1 VQHERAPRPL
11 PLFLEMV
18 RRLGESDP
26 ETARKALKGLAVYE
40 QAERVAGHRKRP
52 IAAQHKGVCLR
63 EIGGSG
69 AAVILVPSLI
79 NPPHILDLDDDVSL
93 GKAIAGMGRRALLVD
108 WGDARKR
115 SDLNVGDHVEQ
126 LLVPLLRG
134 LGEPAALVGY
144 CLGGT
149 MAIAAAN
156 LTQVERVATL
166 AAPWHFSRYPEASR
180 TSLQDLWRGSAEA
193 AARFQLLPME
203 VLQAA
208 FWSLDPTR
216 TASKFA
222 KFADADPAGDE
233 ARRFVTLEDW
243 ANDGEPLPLPAAREL
258 MEDFFGADD
267 PGKGQWCVGGETI
280 TDELSVPVLH
290 CTATSDRITP
300 GETAASG
307 EHRSIAA
314 GHVGMIVGSA
324 RGVLHEA
331 LGDFLAPCR

>member
-1 VQHERAPRPL
+1 MQHERAPRPL

-26 ETARKALKGLAVYE
+26 ETARKALKGLEVYE
-40 QAERVAGHRKRP
+40 RAERMTAHRQRP

-63 EIGGSG
+63 QIGGDG
-69 AAVILVPSLI
+69 PPVILVPSLI
-79 NPPHILDLDDDVSL
+79 NPPHILDLDADTSL
-93 GKAIAGMGRRALLVD
+93 GTAIAGRRVLLLD
-108 WGDARKR
+108 WGSAAERR
-115 SDLNVGDHVEQ
+115 DLDIGGHVEQ

-134 LGEPAALVGY
+134 LDEPTALVGY

-156 LTQVERVATL
+156 FIKVERIATL
-166 AAPWHFSRYPEASR
+166 AAPWNFSRYPDASR
-180 TSLQDLWRGSAEA
+180 TSLQHLWNGSAQA

-222 KFADADPAGDE
+222 KLADTDPASDE
-233 ARRFVTLEDW
+233 AKRFVTLEDW

-258 MEDFFGADD
+258 IEDFFGADL
-267 PGKGQWCVGGETI
+267 PGSSRWTVGGRTM
-280 TDELSVPVLH
+280 TDALPCPLLH

-300 GETAASG
+300 GETAAAG
-307 EHRSIAA
+307 GRRAIAA

-331 LGDFLAPCR
+331 LNGFLAPCR

>member
-1 VQHERAPRPL
+1 MQHERAPRPL

-18 RRLGESDP
+18 RKLGESDP
-26 ETARKALKGLAVYE
+26 ETARKALKGLRVYG
-40 QAERVAGHRKRP
+40 QAKRVSVQRNRS
-52 IAAQHKGVCLR
+52 IAAQHKDVCLR
-63 EIGGSG
+63 EIGGTG
-69 AAVILVPSLI
+69 APVVLVPSLI
-79 NPPHILDLDDDVSL
+79 NPPNILDLDDDVSL
-93 GKAIAGMGRRALLVD
+93 GKAINGRRVLLLD
-108 WGDARKR
+108 WGTAEERR
-115 SDLNVGDHVEQ
+115 DLNIGGHVSE
-126 LLVPLLRG
+126 LLVPLLQD

-156 LTQVERVATL
+156 LTKVERVVTL
-166 AAPWHFSRYPEASR
+166 AAPWHFSHYPETSR
-180 TSLQDLWRGSAEA
+180 TSLQQLWSGSAPA
-193 AARFQLLPME
+193 AASFNLLPME

-222 KFADADPAGDE
+222 RLADTDPESDA

-258 MEDFFGADD
+258 IEDFFGADL
-267 PGKGQWCVGGETI
+267 PGSGRWSVGGKAM
-280 TDELSVPVLH
+280 TDRLPVPTLH
-290 CTATSDRITP
+290 CTASSDRITP
-300 GETAASG
+300 AETAAFG
-307 EHRSIAA
+307 EQRSIAA

-331 LGDFLAPCR
+331 LNDFLAPCR